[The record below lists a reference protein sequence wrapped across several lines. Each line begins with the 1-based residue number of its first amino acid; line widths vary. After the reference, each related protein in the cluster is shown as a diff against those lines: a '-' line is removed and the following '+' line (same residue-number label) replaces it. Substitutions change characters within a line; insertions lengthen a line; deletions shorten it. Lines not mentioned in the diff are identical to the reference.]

1 MINGTLRED
10 EYCPV
15 CGEKGHKQYECPA
28 RIKSFKAAGVKCSI
42 CGDGSHPTRDCP
54 LKQNINVGEAVL
66 DSEYDS
72 LMAELNGGVTQTS
85 SSLSGSTSVS
95 KSVVNEVGSSSETG
109 STDVSSADLTTATK
123 KQTIIHVTTV
133 LTGTGAPPVIYSSGA
148 PKPAVPIAV
157 PTVPVIPYNY
167 SSGYQQPAVSSP
179 TAYGYYTTP
188 TPIYNPTTGTYY
200 YAPPSYQQPSQ
211 PAPSAWS
218 YPVPQA
224 TAQVPIQPPPLPQSA
239 VPTPIQPPPPAP
251 RSFY

>member
-1 MINGTLRED
+1 MRED

-54 LKQNINVGEAVL
+54 LKQNTNVGEAVL

-72 LMAELNGGVTQTS
+72 LMAELNGGVSQAS
-85 SSLSGSTSVS
+85 SSTSASTSTS
-95 KSVVNEVGSSSETG
+95 KTAVNEGVSSNETG
-109 STDVSSADLTTATK
+109 STGASTADSTAVPK

-133 LTGTGAPPVIYSSGA
+133 LTGTGAPPVVYSSGA
-148 PKPAVPIAV
+148 PKTAIPLAA
-157 PTVPVIPYNY
+157 PTVPVISYNY
-167 SSGYQQPAVSSP
+167 SSGYQQQPAVPSP
-179 TAYGYYTTP
+179 AAYGYYATP

-200 YAPPSYQQPSQ
+200 YAPPSYQQPQ
-211 PAPSAWS
+211 PVPSTWS
-218 YPVPQA
+218 YPLPQA
-224 TAQVPIQPPPLPQSA
+224 TGQAQLQPPLPQNT